1 MSPGFLSDKR
11 AVLAIIMAIPLAL
24 VAIVFVRPIDF
35 NLSMVVF
42 GVSLV
47 LFLIACLLDTA
58 DEFQPTSAITG
69 TPKVEKKAEA
79 KEKTKTKAPT
89 KPSDEHAEVYV
100 PEVIRPTV
108 EPSKLPI
115 ETIEGIGPVYGKL
128 LRHAGFPTVADMV
141 AVDADRIAE
150 ICDVNVEQAERWI
163 AMSRFAWLDEISEED
178 AEAIVFA
185 TGITDLEALASASAD
200 DVFAKVKSAL
210 ANGDVRVP
218 AGYVITLEKVRTWI
232 DAAKKLA

>member
-11 AVLAIIMAIPLAL
+11 AVVAIIIAIPLAI
-24 VAIVFVRPIDF
+24 VAIVFVRPNDF

-42 GVSLV
+42 GASLV
-47 LFLIACLLDTA
+47 LFLFACLLDTA
-58 DEFQPTSAITG
+58 DEFQPTSTMTS
-69 TPKVEKKAEA
+69 TPKVEKKAEV
-79 KEKTKTKAPT
+79 KKKTEVKAPT

-100 PEVIRPTV
+100 PEVVKPTV

-128 LRHAGFPTVADMV
+128 LRDAGYPTVADMV
-141 AVDADRIAE
+141 AVDAETIAE

-185 TGITDLEALASASAD
+185 TGIKDLEALAGASAED
-200 DVFAKVKSAL
+200 IHQKIKVAL
-210 ANGDVRVP
+210 ESGEVRVP
-218 AGYVITLEKVRTWI
+218 AGYTFTIEKIRRWI
-232 DAAKKLA
+232 AAAKALA

>member
-11 AVLAIIMAIPLAL
+11 AVVAIIIAIPLAI

-42 GVSLV
+42 GASLV
-47 LFLIACLLDTA
+47 LFLFACLLDTA
-58 DEFQPTSAITG
+58 DEFQDTSAIADITI
-69 TPKVEKKAEA
+69 VEKKPEV
-79 KEKTKTKAPT
+79 KEKTRA
-89 KPSDEHAEVYV
+89 KPAAKPADEHAEAYV
-100 PEVIRPTV
+100 PEVVKPTV
-108 EPSKLPI
+108 EPSRLPI

-128 LRHAGFPTVADMV
+128 LRDAGFPTVADMV
-141 AVDADRIAE
+141 AVDAEKIAE

-185 TGITDLEALASASAD
+185 TGITELEGLAGANAD
-200 DVFAKVKSAL
+200 DVFAKVKRAL
-210 ANGDVRVP
+210 ADGDVRVP
-218 AGYVITLEKVRTWI
+218 AGYVITLEKVKTWI
-232 DAAKKLA
+232 DAAKRLA